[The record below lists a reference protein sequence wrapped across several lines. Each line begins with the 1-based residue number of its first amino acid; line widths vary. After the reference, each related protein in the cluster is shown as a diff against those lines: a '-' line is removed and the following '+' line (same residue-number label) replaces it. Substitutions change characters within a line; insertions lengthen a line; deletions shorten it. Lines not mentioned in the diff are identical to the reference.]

1 MMRRIFFVL
10 GAVALL
16 VVMSAADANAARYRG
31 SSYRGIRSFRA
42 PRYNATRYVAKPGV
56 YPRVR
61 QINGKTLWD
70 LGKQNGQ
77 WPSLP

>member
-1 MMRRIFFVL
+1 MVRRISVVL
-10 GAVALL
+10 GVVALL
-16 VVMSAADANAARYRG
+16 VVISAADAHAARYRG
-31 SSYRGIRSFRA
+31 SNYRGIRSFRA
-42 PRYNATRYVAKPGV
+42 PRSNSARYVAKPGV